1 MRLLSAVAGNARL
14 LTELIC
20 WGYEQSIEAAEDYVG
35 HHAGAEADR
44 DPAGASDRDP
54 AGATGKDN
62 ERGGKE
68 ESRTYEKSVIF

>member
-14 LTELIC
+14 LTDLIF
-20 WGYEQSIEAAEDYVG
+20 WGYDQSIEAAENYVG
-35 HHAGAEADR
+35 QHAGAEA
-44 DPAGASDRDP
+44 DRDP

-68 ESRTYEKSVIF
+68 ESRTSEKSVIF

>member
-20 WGYEQSIEAAEDYVG
+20 WGYDQSIEAAENYVG
-35 HHAGAEADR
+35 QHAGAEADR

-54 AGATGKDN
+54 AGATGRDN
-62 ERGGKE
+62 ERGRKE
-68 ESRTYEKSVIF
+68 ESRTSEKSVIF